1 MNFQREAQPAQ
12 RQGKEVMEKFAILIV
27 GHGKLAA
34 ELVNGLG
41 SATISAVVKW
51 DERDTLGDK
60 PCMVVHAGSGR
71 ELDDV
76 IAFCSATGSILLDLS
91 TGGSQFPAAPTFPVI
106 ICPNVNM
113 QMLSFMAMVKQAAGF
128 FEGLDIRITESH
140 QATKSTKPGTAIHLA
155 QSLGVSESE
164 IRSERDPKVQ
174 NEVLGIPTEFLD
186 RHAYHQIV
194 ISAPEVEIRLETRV
208 LGKSAYASG
217 LAKLIDMICE
227 TKLPP
232 GSHDVVDLVIGSIQ
246 KKL

>member
-1 MNFQREAQPAQ
+1 
-12 RQGKEVMEKFAILIV
+12 MEKFAILIV

-34 ELVNGLG
+34 ELVKGLG
-41 SATISAVVKW
+41 SATISAVATW
-51 DERDTLGDK
+51 EERDALGDER
-60 PCMVVHAGSGR
+60 CMVVHAGSGR

-91 TGGSQFPAAPTFPVI
+91 TGGSQFPATPTFPVI

-128 FEGLDIRITESH
+128 FEGQDIRITESH

-155 QSLGVSESE
+155 ESLGVSENE

-174 NEVLGIPTEFLD
+174 NEVLGIPSEFLD

-232 GSHDVVDLVIGSIQ
+232 GYHDVVDLVIGSIQ
-246 KKL
+246 KKH